1 MINVGNIIL
10 VGHEKGGVGKTDT
23 AINLAVA
30 LATEKYKGKTDKILL
45 IDADKQLTLYS
56 WVQRREENEELH
68 NFPCISLRDN
78 IATQVKR
85 EAEKYDYVFVDV
97 AGRDSKEMRSAMT
110 VADLLLSPTGASLAD
125 LETLTTLVEN
135 LENAQL
141 INPTLKPLIF
151 ISKASTRSQRE
162 KLESRELLK
171 QYDEFKLLRTS
182 IDDRTSHRDSF
193 RYGKGVHE
201 WKDSKAKG
209 EVSCLLKEVL
219 NELR

>member
-1 MINVGNIIL
+1 VGNIIL

-23 AINLAVA
+23 VISLAVA
-30 LATEKYKGKTDKILL
+30 LANEQYKGKTDRILL
-45 IDADKQLTLYS
+45 IDADKQLSLYS
-56 WVQRREENEELH
+56 WVQRREEDPELN

-78 IATQVKR
+78 IAAQVKR

-135 LENAQL
+135 LESAQL

-151 ISKASTRSQRE
+151 ISKSNTRSQRE

-171 QYDEFKLLRTS
+171 QYDEFKLLRIT
-182 IDDRTSHRDSF
+182 IDDRVSHRDSF

-219 NELR
+219 DELR